1 MTGALFEEGSFT
13 SPEQDSYIFPL
24 VEFSDDLLIRVF
36 SFVLGPL
43 EHGQYCVNNTS
54 VRAGI
59 KLKYE
64 HFEPTHL
71 LNFEHIIT
79 LAQVSTQNKNC
90 LSIDVYRL
98 TNNGVNWCI
107 LHLRSG
113 SWSTSG
119 QRNSKSVRNLSLCV
133 LMCMLM

>member
-1 MTGALFEEGSFT
+1 MTGEALFEEGAFPT
-13 SPEQDSYIFPL
+13 PEQDSYVFPL
-24 VEFSDDLLIRVF
+24 AEFSDDLLIRVF

-71 LNFEHIIT
+71 LNFENVIT
-79 LAQVSTQNKNC
+79 LAQVST
-90 LSIDVYRL
+90 
-98 TNNGVNWCI
+98 
-107 LHLRSG
+107 
-113 SWSTSG
+113 
-119 QRNSKSVRNLSLCV
+119 
-133 LMCMLM
+133 